1 MDHASTTRR
10 RTRTS
15 MPTLAFIMTLF
26 GAGTAAAEPLI
37 VSAVTPVA
45 RAAQL
50 NKTVTAFATIINAG
64 DQTATGCT
72 IAKPAGNTPVDFT
85 FRTITNGNV
94 LGPPNL
100 PVDVESSNGR
110 RDFFLTFTP
119 TMTTAPN
126 LALVFDCANSA
137 PAASIPGLNT
147 FLINGT
153 TFAPPDVIATAVTA
167 TQDGI
172 LTVPFNGA
180 GAAALAAINIG
191 TAGNLTARVSAFA
204 VGAPAATLPG
214 TLTLCQTDSTTGACL
229 AAPTSEFVN
238 FSSAANSTVTFTAF
252 YSPGGATVPFDPA
265 NKRIFVNF
273 VLGTTPVGSAS
284 VAVRTQ

>member
-1 MDHASTTRR
+1 MDTVSPKRR
-10 RTRTS
+10 RAWGYA
-15 MPTLAFIMTLF
+15 PALALLMSLA
-26 GAGTAAAEPLI
+26 GVGTAATEPLL

-64 DQTATGCT
+64 NQTATGCT
-72 IAKPAGNTPVDFT
+72 IAKPAGSTPVDFT
-85 FRTITNGNV
+85 FRTIASDGT
-94 LGPPNL
+94 LGLPGT
-100 PVDVESSNGR
+100 PVDIPGANGKQN
-110 RDFFLTFTP
+110 FLLTFTP
-119 TMTTAPN
+119 TRTTAPN
-126 LALVFDCANSA
+126 LALVFDCTNSA

-167 TQDGI
+167 SLDGI

-191 TAGNLTARVSAFA
+191 TSGNLTARVSAFA

-214 TLTLCQTDSTTGACL
+214 TLTLCQTNLTTGLCL
-229 AAPTSEFVN
+229 APPTSDFVN
-238 FSSAANSTVTFTAF
+238 FTSNANTLATFTAF
-252 YSPGGATVPFDPA
+252 YSPGGATVAFDPA

-273 VLGTTPVGSAS
+273 ILGTTPVGSAS